1 MDSSIVYIG
10 VDLGTFKTSVASSTG
25 RRGVVQSAVGWP
37 KDHVAR
43 AMLGRDIVFGK
54 DIVEQRLALD
64 VIRPFQKGVLKYVD
78 HAEGGVAADKVQKHK
93 EAAALLLEHAV
104 SLTDPPAGATIY
116 GVIGAPSRASIVNK
130 KVIMEAARETFDAV
144 AVVAEPFTIAYGMGR
159 LTNTLVVDIGAGTI
173 DICPMC
179 GTYPSEED
187 QVTVPVGGD
196 AVDEEFFKRMKDLY
210 PDVQLSMNMTRE
222 IKEKYSF
229 VHDLNERVVVTLP
242 SAGKPRQVDV
252 TDPLKEACQIIVPP
266 IVEGLRTVIGQFD
279 PEFQQPLLN
288 NIVLGGGGS
297 QLKGLDRLI
306 EEALEPYGGGNVTKV
321 YDFVFAGASGALK
334 LAMSMAPEAWEK
346 LRGGAQSA
354 KKAA

>member
-1 MDSSIVYIG
+1 

-25 RRGVVQSAVGWP
+25 KRGVVQSAVGWP

-64 VIRPFQKGVLKYVD
+64 VVRPFQKGVLKYLD
-78 HAEGGVAADKVQKHK
+78 HAEGGVTADKVQKHK
-93 EAAALLLEHAV
+93 EAAALLLQHAV
-104 SLTDPPAGATIY
+104 SLVEPPAGATIY

-130 KVIMEAARETFDAV
+130 KVLMEAARDTFDAV
-144 AVVAEPFTIAYGMGR
+144 AIVAEPFTIAYGMGR

-179 GTYPSEED
+179 GTYPSEDD
-187 QVTVPVGGD
+187 QITIPVGGD
-196 AVDEEFFKRMKDLY
+196 AVDEEFFKLLKDHH
-210 PDVQLSMNMTRE
+210 PDVQLSMNMARE

-229 VHDLNERVVVTLP
+229 VHDVNEKIVVTLP
-242 SAGKPRQVDV
+242 AQGKPKQVDI
-252 TDPLKEACQIIVPP
+252 TDALKQACKIIVPP
-266 IVEGLRTVIGQFD
+266 IVEGLRKVIGQFD
-279 PEFQQPLLN
+279 PEFQQPLLR

-334 LAMSMAPEAWEK
+334 LAMSMSADSWKK
-346 LRGGAQSA
+346 LRTAEHAS